1 MNKNSR
7 SLHKNALLILA
18 VIFVFLS
25 VSCTHSIRGAGE
37 GIPVASS
44 RPVCLPRADFETISL
59 ALKRCL
65 RERTDHEAAIRDARE
80 EGRVILEADRRK
92 CEARIT
98 AMQARRC
105 ACPAVW
111 PWVVVGLIVGGG
123 AGVVVGVVVAK
134 K

>member
-1 MNKNSR
+1 MNKYPA
-7 SLHKNALLILA
+7 SLHKNSLVILFLILA
-18 VIFVFLS
+18 FS
-25 VSCTHSIRGAGE
+25 VASCTHSVRGAGE
-37 GIPVASS
+37 GIPIASS
-44 RPVCLPRADFETISL
+44 RPVCLPRADFEQISL

-65 RERTDHEAAIRDARE
+65 RERADHKSAIRDARE

-111 PWVVVGLIVGGG
+111 PWVVVAVIVGGG
-123 AGVVVGVVVAK
+123 AGVVVGVMAK